1 MPYLPPSACGATR
14 DSVGW
19 LIIRWAPS
27 GPGLGRRARRV
38 SSLRKV
44 NILDTLHF
52 RLVANV
58 ALAANNEGHASQKR
72 EGTQ

>member
-1 MPYLPPSACGATR
+1 MPYLPASACGATR

-19 LIIRWAPS
+19 LITRLAPS
-27 GPGLGRRARRV
+27 MPGLGRRGRRV
-38 SSLRKV
+38 SSLRHV
-44 NILDTLHF
+44 NILDTLDF